1 MRFGRSD
8 LTPEA
13 QRVVLDVAAEIKR
26 IKEANGGQLPAGTK
40 ITIDGYTDDRYHG
53 KANGNNPE
61 GIKFNQ
67 ELSEQR
73 AKAIKEAIQRETG
86 LGDDVFEAKGHGISN
101 DHDNKT
107 AKGRAQ
113 NRRVDVVVDVPQQK
127 KPAAPKVDPAKPVE
141 QKADPAKPAAPKVD
155 PAKPVEQ
162 KADPVKPAAPKV
174 DPAKPVE
181 QKADPAKPAAP
192 KVDPAKPEA
201 KPVEARKVDF
211 AEIKDKAEKLHEAM
225 DGIGTDEV
233 QIHKVLSQLDAEGQK
248 QLAEY
253 YKNEYDIDLDEHLAS
268 ELGGSDL
275 EIAQKLRQGA
285 VLGTQEAVQLFRSM
299 DGLGTLDEGVRAA
312 LKGAS
317 PEKLQGMAKEYQRL
331 YGESL
336 EVALRGDLSGQE
348 LQDVL
353 DKLNTDPMDKAAAA
367 LYTAMDGVGTDEA
380 AIYSVLAKFD
390 KAGQEKLAAAYKAK
404 YGVELDED
412 LAGDLSGQGLV
423 AAQKLRQGTSPAL
436 AAAVAIYNAQDGM
449 ITDRDAIR
457 AELKGK
463 SPQEISAIATAHQS
477 LFGKSLEDVLRD
489 TSAGQLELQ
498 ESLKLIQGKTLELHE
513 LIRSGNLTDKAIR
526 DRIRELRKDPAT
538 LEEYKNWYGSDAN
551 DDLSKR
557 PDVQAER
564 SRRQEAKKTLEE
576 TEDF

>member
-1 MRFGRSD
+1 MAPVLGPVKPGTNQEQSTDIKINGQPVGLDAASAGGRDTLKNALREGVSSDTQKTPDLYERKDYNRDPAKLGPDERDSAHGYAPSSSYKRFSTAPTPGAEVKGEVKMRFGRSD

-26 IKEANGGQLPAGTK
+26 IKEANGGQLPVGTK

-101 DHDNKT
+101 AHDNKT

-127 KPAAPKVDPAKPVE
+127 EPEVPVTPPAPGAKTTPEAPKPEPA
-141 QKADPAKPAAPKVD
+141 ADPAKLEP
-155 PAKPVEQ
+155 
-162 KADPVKPAAPKV
+162 
-174 DPAKPVE
+174 
-181 QKADPAKPAAP
+181 
-192 KVDPAKPEA
+192 
-201 KPVEARKVDF
+201 KPVEARKVEYS
-211 AEIKDKAEKLHEAM
+211 EIKDKAEKLHEALEAWN
-225 DGIGTDEV
+225 DDEV

-275 EIAQKLRQGA
+275 EIAQKLREGA

-348 LQDVL
+348 LQDAL
-353 DKLNTDPMDKAAAA
+353 DKLNTDPMDKAAAD
-367 LYTAMDGVGTDEA
+367 LYTAMDGVGSDEA
-380 AIYSVLAKFD
+380 VILSTLAKLD
-390 KAGQEKLAAAYKAK
+390 KAGQDKLAAAYKAK

-412 LAGDLSGQGLV
+412 LAGDLEGPELL
-423 AAQKLRQGTSPAL
+423 AAQKMRGGASPEMG
-436 AAAVAIYNAQDGM
+436 AAVALFYS
-449 ITDRDAIR
+449 DRDGIR
-457 AELKGK
+457 AQLGSLASDQVK
-463 SPQEISAIATAHQS
+463 AIVSQYES
-477 LFGKSLEDVLRD
+477 LFAEPIEALVRRNAAS
-489 TSAGQLELQ
+489 QLELRDL
-498 ESLKLIQGKTLELHE
+498 LKLVGK
-513 LIRSGNLTDKAIR
+513 
-526 DRIRELRKDPAT
+526 
-538 LEEYKNWYGSDAN
+538 
-551 DDLSKR
+551 
-557 PDVQAER
+557 
-564 SRRQEAKKTLEE
+564 
-576 TEDF
+576 